1 MKKKHIGG
9 QDFILQKK
17 ETQNEIQKKRK
28 KVIRE
33 IRAILLVIFSAAV
46 LGYAFITFVM
56 QTVTVRGP
64 SMEPTLYSDDTVLLN
79 KLSYVFSSVERGDIV
94 AIKPIGSDEYY
105 DIKRVIAIPGDKVAI
120 IGGRFLI
127 NDQPLPKSYDP
138 GTAASIGRMN
148 SSITLGENEYFVIG
162 DNLGSSEDSR
172 YSSFGNVTK
181 NEIRGRIFYNLTKG
195 RRGSIRVEEST
206 E

>member
-17 ETQNEIQKKRK
+17 ETQNEIRDKRK
-28 KVIRE
+28 KAFRE
-33 IRAILLVIFSAAV
+33 VRAILLVIFSAAV

-56 QTVTVRGP
+56 QTVNMRGP
-64 SMEPTLYSDDTVLLN
+64 SMEPTIMSDDTVLLN
-79 KLSYVFSSVERGDIV
+79 KLSYVFGSVERGEIV
-94 AIKPIGSDEYY
+94 AIKAIGSDDYY

-120 IGGRFLI
+120 VGGKFLV

-138 GTAASIGRMN
+138 GTAAAVGRMN

-172 YSSFGNVTK
+172 YSTYGNVTK

-195 RRGSIRVEEST
+195 RRGSIRVEDST